1 MVSKRAVAAG
11 LVVALLIPIALV
23 AVGVLGSPSL
33 ADMQN
38 SFGAV
43 DENETEIETDLVV
56 NNPNPLGINLER
68 LTVYHD
74 VAMNGNPMA
83 HGRLDGVVVSP
94 GNSTIA
100 VQSWLN
106 NSEIPEWWVSHVERD
121 ERTAV
126 DIDARVVSD
135 RIDRNLSYTHSTTV
149 ETDILAGFRSD
160 EVREVGADQ
169 PLAPEPMLYINET
182 DAQWGAVNGM
192 ETEIDNQFRV
202 YNPNPEP
209 YVITRLG
216 YEITMNNLTV
226 GTGETEQEYVIPG
239 GSRQDL
245 EMTTA
250 IDARTLD
257 DWWVTHLDRD
267 VHGHQVSALRMEFAA
282 VVELPG
288 GQPAEVPLD
297 ALTYEDWVG
306 TDIFDEGGDVGV
318 PPAEAPGDDRENTSG
333 DDDGGSTTDGDG
345 DGNQTGDEDDGL
357 LDDDDDG
364 ILARPFGVVTL

>member
-1 MVSKRAVAAG
+1 MVSKRVVAAG
-11 LVVALLIPIALV
+11 LVLALLIPITMVAL
-23 AVGVLGSPSL
+23 GVLGSPSL

-94 GNSTIA
+94 GNSTVT

-106 NSEIPEWWVSHVERD
+106 NSAIPEWWVSHVEAD
-121 ERTAV
+121 ERTDV
-126 DIDARVVSD
+126 DIEATVVSD
-135 RIDRNLSYTHSTTV
+135 RIDRNLSYTHATTV

-160 EVREVGADQ
+160 EVREVSPDQ
-169 PLAPEPMLYINET
+169 PLAPDPMLYINET
-182 DAQWGAVNGM
+182 DAQWGAVDGM
-192 ETEIDNQFRV
+192 ETTIDNQFRV

-216 YEITMNNLTV
+216 YEITMNNVTV
-226 GTGETEQEYVIPG
+226 GTGETEREYVIPG
-239 GSRQDL
+239 GSREDL
-245 EMTTA
+245 ELTTA

-257 DWWVTHLDRD
+257 DWWVTHLDED

-288 GQPAEVPLD
+288 GQRVEVPLD

-306 TDIFDEGGDVGV
+306 TDIFDEGGDVGI
-318 PPAEAPGDDRENTSG
+318 PPADAPGEDGENVSG
-333 DDDGGSTTDGDG
+333 RDDDGNTTEG
-345 DGNQTGDEDDGL
+345 DGNGNGTDEDDGL
-357 LDDDDDG
+357 LDDDDDDM
-364 ILARPFGVVTL
+364 LARSFGGLTMR